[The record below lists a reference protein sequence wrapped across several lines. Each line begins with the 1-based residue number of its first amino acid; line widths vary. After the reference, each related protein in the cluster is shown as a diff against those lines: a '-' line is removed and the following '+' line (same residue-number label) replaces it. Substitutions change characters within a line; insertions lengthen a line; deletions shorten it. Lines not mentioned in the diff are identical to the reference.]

1 MWEYINS
8 FWETGKDATE
18 YVYSATGEVYD
29 SVTGEVVGYYDE
41 TTAAIY
47 DSAGNLVEYVSDT
60 AGGLYDDMRG
70 GLTRV
75 GDLASEGF
83 DAVGRVGAKALVGR
97 CRLACPANPGIGHS
111 GRCRSL
117 GFCRLPGAA

>member
-83 DAVGRVGAKALVGR
+83 DAVGRVGDAAKSA
-97 CRLACPANPGIGHS
+97 S
-111 GRCRSL
+111 YL
-117 GFCRLPGAA
+117 GFLALLIPTGAIAYWYFLGRR